1 MFSVQVN
8 ILLSE
13 KLLRPRPDRAMPQPN
28 RNRQKRGNEVEKAA
42 HVPDTAINRLQM
54 SRRMRR
60 PYLEARVRS
69 VRSDH
74 ITLYDLN
81 KLEFLKNTPDEA
93 CFDIFFIYLKDE

>member
-42 HVPDTAINRLQM
+42 HVPDTAINR
-54 SRRMRR
+54 
-60 PYLEARVRS
+60 
-69 VRSDH
+69 
-74 ITLYDLN
+74 
-81 KLEFLKNTPDEA
+81 
-93 CFDIFFIYLKDE
+93 